1 MVRTLLDLLGL
12 QDETAAGEDDTEGAG
27 KKSAKGDADD
37 EREDNGGRA
46 DEEDGGF
53 APSRLDASVLEAHGM
68 GSTAAERE
76 LASIEAKAEQLESER
91 PDEHR
96 E

>member
-1 MVRTLLDLLGL
+1 MLRALLDLLGL
-12 QDETAAGEDDTEGAG
+12 RDETAADEDGPERVGESRVAEAGDWGDD
-27 KKSAKGDADD
+27 
-37 EREDNGGRA
+37 GGR
-46 DEEDGGF
+46 DGEDGGF

-68 GSTAAERE
+68 GSAAAERE
-76 LASIEAKAEQLESER
+76 LASIEAKADQLESER